1 MISFFAI
8 VALGV
13 FYEWLRAFSR
23 RVDRSI
29 ARTIAEGKGKGRVS
43 GRLSPAA
50 AEEDEGLLTGRRFPK
65 SSLCVWHFLLGA
77 LRTLGC

>member
-1 MISFFAI
+1 MI

-29 ARTIAEGKGKGRVS
+29 ARTVADGKGKGRVS
-43 GRLSPAA
+43 GRTSPAVD
-50 AEEDEGLLTGRRFPK
+50 EEDEGLLSGRRSFKTP
-65 SSLCVWHFLLGA
+65 LYVITPFFGVIVV
-77 LRTLGC
+77 RY